1 MFPLE
6 HFSVHYDRWLDKRLL
21 CVLSRVDNVIKTTWE
36 ALTDQTC
43 KRLKFTVQG
52 RVFCKDNDSAACL
65 SLARERPQSGHIFLV
80 IFKTVIRRSPT
91 VHITYVMPC
100 FHFPIVSLPESQEHE
115 VWLLTI
121 TSYKGHNRRLRE
133 YHCDDV
139 TRFYADI
146 TSTVGVKK
154 SARKYPRYFLH
165 LLQAY
170 KALF

>member
-1 MFPLE
+1 MGYKVRIANP
-6 HFSVHYDRWLDKRLL
+6 
-21 CVLSRVDNVIKTTWE
+21 
-36 ALTDQTC
+36 
-43 KRLKFTVQG
+43 
-52 RVFCKDNDSAACL
+52 

-100 FHFPIVSLPESQEHE
+100 FDFPIVSLPESQEHE

-154 SARKYPRYFLH
+154 SARKYPRYLLH
-165 LLQAY
+165 LSTSLQSAVLSFVVAQKLY
-170 KALF
+170 HIP